1 MRYKIIIFL
10 FVQKVPLLSMVKNRS
25 LNNHK
30 KLVFVKIS
38 QSGVK
43 L

>member
-1 MRYKIIIFL
+1 MRYKIIAFL
-10 FVQKVPLLSMVKNRS
+10 LFRKVPLLSMAKNRP

-30 KLVFVKIS
+30 KLIFVKIS
-38 QSGVK
+38 HSGVK